1 MKKIEAI
8 IKPFKLDDVKEA
20 LTGIG
25 VIGMT
30 VSEVRGFGRQKGH
43 TELYRGGE
51 YTVDFLPKIKVEVV
65 VPDHFVEKV
74 ADVVAAAAKTGN
86 IGDGKI
92 FVTPVETA
100 IRIRT
105 GERDQSA
112 LYAPPRKE
120 TLVKRLSLAA
130 LTFLVLGATAS
141 VAVAQ
146 QPTAPPTA
154 PAPGAPTIGTPVPA
168 AAAPAPASKIDKG
181 DTAWMLTSSALVLL
195 MTAPGLALFYGGMVR
210 QKNALATLMQSFIIM
225 AIISIQWVLW
235 GYSLAFGPDRGGIIG
250 GLEWVGLRG
259 VGQEPFDAYSKTIPH
274 QAFMLFQMMFAI
286 ITPALIT
293 GAFAER
299 KKFSAFL
306 LFTVLWATVV
316 YDPLAHWVWGDGGWL
331 KKFGALDFA
340 GGTVVHISSGV
351 SALVCAIVLG
361 KRRGYG
367 HQPMQPHNL
376 PMTVMG
382 AGLLWF
388 GWFGFNAGSALE
400 ANGLAVSAFLATNTG
415 AAAAALG
422 WMFTEWMTRGKPTVL
437 GAASG
442 AVAGLV
448 AITPASGYVG
458 PVSSIIIGAI
468 AGGLCYAACNFK
480 SKLGYDDSLDVV
492 GVHGVGGT
500 WGAIATGLF
509 ASKAVNEAG
518 GDGLFFGN
526 PGQLWTQIVA
536 IAATFALAIVATYV
550 ILKVV
555 DALVG
560 LRVSDE
566 DEMAG
571 LDLSQHSETAYSMG
585 GGQYG
590 EFSSTTGAFA
600 ETMRAAEAKPRTA
613 H

>member
-1 MKKIEAI
+1 M
-8 IKPFKLDDVKEA
+8 L
-20 LTGIG
+20 
-25 VIGMT
+25 
-30 VSEVRGFGRQKGH
+30 
-43 TELYRGGE
+43 
-51 YTVDFLPKIKVEVV
+51 
-65 VPDHFVEKV
+65 
-74 ADVVAAAAKTGN
+74 
-86 IGDGKI
+86 
-92 FVTPVETA
+92 
-100 IRIRT
+100 
-105 GERDQSA
+105 
-112 LYAPPRKE
+112 
-120 TLVKRLSLAA
+120 LVLAA
-130 LTFLVLGATAS
+130 LTVASAQTPAT
-141 VAVAQ
+141 
-146 QPTAPPTA
+146 PPA
-154 PAPGAPTIGTPVPA
+154 PAATPAASDKPA
-168 AAAPAPASKIDKG
+168 DAAAPAAPAAAPASKIDKG
-181 DTAWMLTSSALVLL
+181 DTAWMLTSSALVLM

-225 AIISIQWVLW
+225 AVISIQWILW
-235 GYSLAFGPDRGGIIG
+235 GYSLAFGPDKGGILG
-250 GLEWVGLRG
+250 GLDWIGLRG
-259 VGQEPFDAYSKTIPH
+259 VGVEPFDAYSKTIPH
-274 QAFMLFQMMFAI
+274 QVFMLFQMMFAI

-331 KKFGALDFA
+331 KKLGALDFA

-351 SALVCAIVLG
+351 SALVCAMVLG
-361 KRRGYG
+361 RRKGYG

-382 AGLLWF
+382 AALLWF

-400 ANGLAVSAFLATNTG
+400 ANGLAASAFLATNTA

-422 WMFTEWMTRGKPTVL
+422 WMFTEWMARGKPTVL

-458 PVSSIIIGAI
+458 PMSSLIIGAV
-468 AGGLCYAACNFK
+468 AGALCYTACNFK

-500 WGAIATGLF
+500 WGALATGLF
-509 ASKAVNEAG
+509 ASKAVNDG
-518 GDGLFFGN
+518 GADGLFFGN

-536 IAATFALAIVATYV
+536 ILATYVLAIVATWV

-555 DALVG
+555 DVIVG
-560 LRVSDE
+560 LRVTDE
-566 DEMAG
+566 DEVAG
-571 LDLSQHSETAYSMG
+571 LDLSQHSETAYALG
-585 GGQYG
+585 GGSYS
-590 EFSSTTGAFA
+590 EFSAGSGAFGEA
-600 ETMRAAEAKPRTA
+600 MRAAEAKARPA